1 MQSLEKKP
9 IKRKPHHDYVPA
21 GFFNNFS
28 AVVLS
33 KFFKIE
39 ILHLDS
45 VPGFFII
52 SSYPQIFFEKTTFN
66 ELFSTLWYSIT
77 YPTFLL
83 WDT

>member
-1 MQSLEKKP
+1 MTIFLLAFLITFLPWYYQ
-9 IKRKPHHDYVPA
+9 
-21 GFFNNFS
+21 NFS
-28 AVVLS
+28 
-33 KFFKIE
+33 KIE